1 MSNKCIVLK
10 LKEKVNANN
19 LERFGCL
26 TFTMNRPVGDAS
38 NSRDLQINASASGD
52 VVVKIL
58 SGTLYSDTS
67 FTTAYPSEVKINA
80 GTIKFF
86 RLKDDGNDVV
96 VSVSKY
102 NLDAFIKTSR
112 IITNINIEDWFSYCL
127 DLQTLTLNYL
137 QIFLTGKLENLI
149 ANMFDNGRRDSN
161 LVFNTDFA
169 DGTSVTFNGTFVRKT
184 YSVWSNS
191 DVKVYSDAGHNTLIG
206 TYDGTGWVF

>member
-1 MSNKCIVLK
+1 MSNKCLVLK
-10 LKEKVNANN
+10 LKEKVNASN

-38 NSRDLQINASASGD
+38 NSRDLQINAAASGD

-58 SGTLYSDTS
+58 SGTLYIDTS
-67 FTTAYPSEVKINA
+67 FTTAYPSKVTISA
-80 GTIKFF
+80 GTTKFF

-112 IITNINIEDWFSYCL
+112 IITDINIEDWFSYCL

-137 QIFLTGKLENLI
+137 KIFLTGKLENLI

-161 LVFNTDFA
+161 LVFNTDFM
-169 DGTSVTFNGTFVRKT
+169 DGTNVTFNGTFVRKT

-191 DVKVYSDAGHNTLIG
+191 DVKVYSDAAHTTLIG

>member
-1 MSNKCIVLK
+1 MSNKCLVLK

-26 TFTMNRPVGDAS
+26 MFTMNRPVGDAS

-58 SGTLYSDTS
+58 SGTLYIDTS

-80 GTIKFF
+80 GGTKFF

-161 LVFNTDFA
+161 LVFNTNFA
-169 DGTSVTFNGTFVRKT
+169 DGTNVTFNGTFVQKT

-191 DVKVYSDAGHNTLIG
+191 DVKVYSDAAHTTLIG